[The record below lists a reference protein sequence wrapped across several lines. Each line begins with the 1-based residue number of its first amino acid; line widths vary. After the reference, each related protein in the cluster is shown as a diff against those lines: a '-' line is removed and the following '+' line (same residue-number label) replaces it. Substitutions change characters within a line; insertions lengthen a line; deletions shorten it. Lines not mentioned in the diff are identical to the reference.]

1 MTPQATSLAENLE
14 TYLTRYFGAPTAIE
28 GLSRIP
34 GGASRETYRFDAVVG
49 GEVRPLILRR
59 DPTGS
64 LIDTDRSL
72 EYLAFQSFHGRAPV
86 PEPIVLDT
94 EGAEL
99 ERPFFIMSRVDGG
112 AAASPFTVQPYHEH
126 AQAIGEAF
134 FAALGA
140 IAATDPA
147 GLPLA
152 KATEAPAPGDCWR
165 VALDH
170 WAKVID
176 TDEQHPQPI
185 VRAAIRRLRRAPP
198 PPATAVR
205 VVHGDYRTGNF
216 LHDGQGTILAIL
228 DWEMVHLGDPLE
240 DLAWA
245 IDPLWGHYDEGRVA
259 GMIPR
264 AEALAIWSQASGL
277 PIDPEALAWWEL
289 FSAVK
294 GQAIWTSAAREYRQG
309 GFKDPILAISGWYTA
324 RRHDQILA
332 DKLMRLEGLS

>member
-1 MTPQATSLAENLE
+1 MTLAERLE
-14 TYLTRYFGAPTAIE
+14 AYLTRHFGAPTTVRD
-28 GLSRIP
+28 LSRIP
-34 GGASRETYRFDAVVG
+34 GGASRETYRFDAIVEG
-49 GEVRPLILRR
+49 AVRPLILRR
-59 DPTGS
+59 DPTAS
-64 LIDTDRSL
+64 LIETDRSL
-72 EYLAFQSFHGRAPV
+72 EYLAFQSFHDRAPV
-86 PEPIVLDT
+86 PEPIVLET
-94 EGAEL
+94 QGAEL
-99 ERPFFIMSRVDGG
+99 ERPFFIMTRVDGG
-112 AAASPFTVQPYHEH
+112 AAASPFTVQPYGPH
-126 AQAIGEAF
+126 AQVIGETF

-152 KATEAPAPGDCWR
+152 QAAVAPEPGECWR

-170 WAKVID
+170 WAAVIEA
-176 TDEQHPQPI
+176 DEQHPQPI

-216 LHDGQGTILAIL
+216 LHDGQGKILAIL
-228 DWEMVHLGDPLE
+228 DWEMAHLGDPLE

-245 IDPLWGHYDEGRVA
+245 IDPLWSHYDEGRVA

-264 AEALAIWSQASGL
+264 DEALAIWSRTSGL
-277 PIDPEALAWWEL
+277 PIDPTALAWWEL

-294 GQAIWTSAAREYRQG
+294 GQAIWTSAAREYRDG
-309 GFKDPILAISGWYTA
+309 GFKDPVLAISGWYTA

-332 DKLMRLEGLS
+332 DGLMRLEGLS

>member
-1 MTPQATSLAENLE
+1 MTLAERLE
-14 TYLTRYFGAPTAIE
+14 AYLTRHFGAPTAIE

-34 GGASRETYRFDAVVG
+34 GGASRETYRFDATVG

-99 ERPFFIMSRVDGG
+99 ERPFFIMTRVDGG

-126 AQAIGEAF
+126 AQAIGEVF

-152 KATEAPAPGDCWR
+152 TATQAPAPGDCWR

-185 VRAAIRRLRRAPP
+185 VRAAIRRLRRDPA

-245 IDPLWGHYDEGRVA
+245 IDPLWGHYDESRVA

>member
-1 MTPQATSLAENLE
+1 MILSERLE
-14 TYLTRYFGAPTAIE
+14 RYLTRHWGSEVTIDN
-28 GLSRIP
+28 LSRIP
-34 GGASRETYRFDAVVG
+34 GGASRETYRFDATVDGV
-49 GEVRPLILRR
+49 VRPLILRR
-59 DPTGS
+59 DPAGS
-64 LIDTDRSL
+64 LIDTDRQL

-112 AAASPFTVQPYHEH
+112 AAASPFTVQPYGDH

-134 FAALGA
+134 FATLGA
-140 IAATDPA
+140 IAATDPV
-147 GLPLA
+147 GLALTRA
-152 KATEAPAPGDCWR
+152 ARAPELGDCWR

-170 WAKVID
+170 WAGVIE

-198 PPATAVR
+198 PPASAVR

-216 LHDGQGTILAIL
+216 LHDGQGKILAIL

-245 IDPLWGHYDEGRVA
+245 IDPLWGHYDPARVA

-264 AEALAIWSQASGL
+264 AEALAIWSKASGL

-294 GQAIWTSAAREYRQG
+294 GQAIWTSAAREYRDG

-332 DKLMRLEGLS
+332 DGLMRLEGLS

>member
-1 MTPQATSLAENLE
+1 VSLAERLE
-14 TYLTRYFGAPTAIE
+14 RYLTRHWGTPATIRD
-28 GLSRIP
+28 LSRIP
-34 GGASRETYRFDAVVG
+34 GGASRETYRFDAVVEG
-49 GEVRPLILRR
+49 QVRPLILRR

-64 LIDTDRSL
+64 LIDTDRQL

-86 PEPIVLDT
+86 PEPIVLDKAGT
-94 EGAEL
+94 EL

-112 AAASPFTVQPYHEH
+112 VAASPFTVAPYGEH

-134 FAALGA
+134 FADLGA
-140 IAATDPA
+140 IAATNPN

-152 KATEAPAPGDCWR
+152 TVATTPGVDDCWR
-165 VALDH
+165 VALDQ
-170 WAKVID
+170 WSGVIEA
-176 TDEQHPQPI
+176 DEQHPQPI
-185 VRAAIRRLRRAPP
+185 VRAAIRRLQRAPP

-216 LHDGQGTILAIL
+216 LHDGQGKILAIL

-245 IDPLWGHYDEGRVA
+245 MDPLWGHYDASRVA

-264 AEALAIWSQASGL
+264 AEALAIWSKASGL
-277 PIDPEALAWWEL
+277 PINPAALAWWEL

-294 GQAIWTSAAREYRQG
+294 GQAIWTSAAREYRDG
-309 GFKDPILAISGWYTA
+309 GFKDPVLAISGWYTA

-332 DKLMRLEGLS
+332 DRLMRLEGLS

>member
-1 MTPQATSLAENLE
+1 MTLAENLR
-14 TYLTRYFGAPTAIE
+14 TYLTRHFGAPTTIE

-49 GEVRPLILRR
+49 GQVRPLILRR

-152 KATEAPAPGDCWR
+152 KAAEAPEPGDCWR

-170 WAKVID
+170 WAKVIE

-198 PPATAVR
+198 PPPAAVR

-216 LHDGQGTILAIL
+216 LHDGQGRILAIL

-245 IDPLWGHYDEGRVA
+245 IDPLWGHYDDNRVA

-264 AEALAIWSQASGL
+264 AEALAIWSTASGL
-277 PIDPEALAWWEL
+277 SVDPEALAWWEL

>member
-1 MTPQATSLAENLE
+1 MTLARNLE
-14 TYLTRYFGAPTAIE
+14 TYLTRHFGSPTTIE

-34 GGASRETYRFDAVVG
+34 GGASRETYRFDAIVG
-49 GEVRPLILRR
+49 GEARPLILRR

-64 LIDTDRSL
+64 LIDTERGL
-72 EYLAFQSFHGRAPV
+72 EYLALQSFHGRAPV

-94 EGAEL
+94 QGAEL

-112 AAASPFTVQPYHEH
+112 AAASPFTVQPYHDH

-134 FAALGA
+134 FATLGA
-140 IAATDPA
+140 IAATNPS

-152 KATEAPAPGDCWR
+152 QAAQTPEPGDCWR
-165 VALDH
+165 VALEH

-176 TDEQHPQPI
+176 ADEQHPQPI

-245 IDPLWGHYDEGRVA
+245 IDPLWGHYDDSRVA

-264 AEALAIWSQASGL
+264 EQALAIWSRTSGL
-277 PIDPEALAWWEL
+277 PIDPRALAWWEL

-332 DKLMRLEGLS
+332 DTLMRLEGLS